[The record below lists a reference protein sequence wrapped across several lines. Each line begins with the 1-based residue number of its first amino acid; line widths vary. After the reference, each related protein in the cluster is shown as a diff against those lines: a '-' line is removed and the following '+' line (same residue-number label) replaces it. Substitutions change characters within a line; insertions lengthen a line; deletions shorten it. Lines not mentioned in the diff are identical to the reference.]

1 MPTTTLLGRALML
14 IHTGQAPTRSMLT
27 TGLGVT
33 RATAG
38 AVAAQLRDLGLIEIE
53 AGPAPVPAS
62 GAQGRPSHRLAVAPA
77 GPVAVAAQL
86 HQDGFGVALVGLGGQ
101 VIAARSAHGPVPSD
115 PELALRP
122 LAEGA
127 AALLRTSGRACAG
140 AALAVPA
147 AVTSAEGTAVGAHY
161 LGWPTG
167 TKVRTI
173 FGSLLRDH
181 GVGVKCE
188 AVNDTNALALA
199 EYRHGAGAGSKALL
213 VLEAP
218 RQGVGSALMLDGA
231 LYTGS
236 TGLGMEAGHVSVN
249 SGGLPCGCGNRGCLS
264 VEADA
269 ARFMTLLGKSPDA
282 GDSSTPGPLLDQAMT
297 IIRTRYAADSGVRAA
312 VAVLIDRLSL
322 GLAGLINTLNP
333 DRVLLGGLHAELLSA
348 APDLFRAEVAERSPW
363 GRGAGVPIDRCV
375 LADGVLVGAA
385 EVAWEPVLANPA
397 LLSGPVASLPAG
409 PAATP

>member
-1 MPTTTLLGRALML
+1 MPTTSLLGRALML
-14 IHTGQAPTRSMLT
+14 IHTGRAPTRSMLT

-53 AGPAPVPAS
+53 AGPAPVPAG
-62 GAQGRPSHRLAVAPA
+62 GAQGRPSHRLTIAQE

-86 HQDGFGVALVGLGGQ
+86 HQDGFSVALVGLGGQ
-101 VIAARSAHGPVPSD
+101 MIAARSAHGPVPPD

-127 AALLRTSGRACAG
+127 ATLLRESGRVCAG
-140 AALAVPA
+140 AALAVPT

-173 FGSLLRDH
+173 FGSLMRDH

-199 EYRHGAGAGSKALL
+199 EYRHGAGAGSKALF

-269 ARFMTLLGKSPDA
+269 GRFLDLLRKPPA
-282 GDSSTPGPLLDQAMT
+282 AAGPLLDQAMT
-297 IIRTRYAADSGVRAA
+297 VIRTRYAADSDVRAA
-312 VAVLIDRLSL
+312 VAIVIDRLSL
-322 GLAGLINTLNP
+322 GLAGLINVLNP
-333 DRVLLGGLHAELLSA
+333 DRVLLGGLHAELLAA
-348 APDLFRAEVAERSPW
+348 APDLLRTEVAERSPW
-363 GRGAGVPIDRCV
+363 GRGAGVPIDGCV

-397 LLSGPVASLPAG
+397 LLAGPVASLSRG
-409 PAATP
+409 L